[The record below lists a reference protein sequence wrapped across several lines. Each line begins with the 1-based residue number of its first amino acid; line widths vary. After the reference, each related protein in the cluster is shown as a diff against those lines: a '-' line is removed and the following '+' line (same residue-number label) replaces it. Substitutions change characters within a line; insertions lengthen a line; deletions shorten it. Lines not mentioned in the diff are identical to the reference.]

1 MRSVGSRDAGK
12 AQHAGAISAVISAA
26 APSRCEAAREG
37 VALSLGSRAQ
47 RCELRRQTGP
57 QTDDLDAHPRKVVVR
72 ANGSKPG
79 NVPEARA
86 LPPKRQIMR
95 YIDESLAADE
105 TIIRRGNWPGIFWF
119 GAWAALLLLGIIVV
133 GVVIFAIAAI
143 KMKTTD
149 FAVTNRRVIL
159 KRGWL
164 NRRTHELAVESVEG
178 VSLDQ
183 SLIARL
189 FGYGR
194 VVVTGTGD
202 AVIAFPPMAD
212 PVAFRRAIESARAE
226 SGARVRL
233 APEDRQ
239 AVERAAHSN
248 ENEPD
253 EIVEN
258 QDVEEAPARRKRRPS
273 FIGLRARR

>member
-1 MRSVGSRDAGK
+1 
-12 AQHAGAISAVISAA
+12 
-26 APSRCEAAREG
+26 
-37 VALSLGSRAQ
+37 
-47 RCELRRQTGP
+47 
-57 QTDDLDAHPRKVVVR
+57 
-72 ANGSKPG
+72 
-79 NVPEARA
+79 
-86 LPPKRQIMR
+86 MR
-95 YIDESLAADE
+95 YIDESLAAGE
-105 TIIRRGNWPGIFWF
+105 TIIQRGKWPGVFWF

-133 GVVIFAIAAI
+133 GVFIFLSAVI

-202 AVIAFPPMAD
+202 AVIAFPPMAN
-212 PVAFRRAIESARAE
+212 PVAFRRAIEAARADCGGE
-226 SGARVRL
+226 VHLAR
-233 APEDRQ
+233 EDREAIAHAAAGQ
-239 AVERAAHSN
+239 AN
-248 ENEPD
+248 ENEPEEVIEED
-253 EIVEN
+253 ER
-258 QDVEEAPARRKRRPS
+258 PRRKQRSS